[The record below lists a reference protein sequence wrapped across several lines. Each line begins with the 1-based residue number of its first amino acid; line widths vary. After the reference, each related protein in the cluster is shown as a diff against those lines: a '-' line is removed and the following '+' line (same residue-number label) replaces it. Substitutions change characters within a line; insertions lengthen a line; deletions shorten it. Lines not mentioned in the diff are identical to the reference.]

1 MTGNI
6 FTNIFSSIQ
15 LLFAGLWFV
24 VRIIL
29 EYFGFISD
37 GNDRTTGI
45 KDIRM
50 STKKPT
56 INNRQSGNPGTP
68 SVSGHNRQVN
78 FLARRNICTDRR
90 LLTDDGIGNQN
101 GRILPSHSSPLQTCT
116 GNNPFSL

>member
-45 KDIRM
+45 KDIRDEY
-50 STKKPT
+50 KKA
-56 INNRQSGNPGTP
+56 NYK
-68 SVSGHNRQVN
+68 
-78 FLARRNICTDRR
+78 
-90 LLTDDGIGNQN
+90 
-101 GRILPSHSSPLQTCT
+101 
-116 GNNPFSL
+116 